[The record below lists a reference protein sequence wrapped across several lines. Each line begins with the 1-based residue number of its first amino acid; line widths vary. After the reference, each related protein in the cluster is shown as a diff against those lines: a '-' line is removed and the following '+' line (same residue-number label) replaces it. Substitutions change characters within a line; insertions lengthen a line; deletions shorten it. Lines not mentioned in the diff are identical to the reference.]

1 MRAPD
6 CASNWRGWPQRSVA
20 VPSNKRCRKKESNF
34 HRAIIGRVLGLR
46 AIPAIYWCAVRE
58 SNPHLLVVGQLFS
71 SIELPTQKL
80 GERTVSAVA
89 RELSRGCR
97 SETLRS
103 PLINGAGCRIRT
115 CFVSLK
121 RRVHSRICQS
131 REVLQFIPSNASG
144 TLLPPHIATRRM
156 PGNIFAA
163 IGASHFVR
171 GKLRNPSRKT
181 WWRVQESNLSSRA
194 NLAPKCL

>member
-1 MRAPD
+1 MM
-6 CASNWRGWPQRSVA
+6 
-20 VPSNKRCRKKESNF
+20 ESN
-34 HRAIIGRVLGLR
+34 HLLAIIDRGLDLR
-46 AIPAIYWCAVRE
+46 ANPAWCAVRE
-58 SNPHLLVVGQLFS
+58 LNRHLLVVGQLFS
-71 SIELPTQKL
+71 SIELPTQNL
-80 GERTVSAVA
+80 
-89 RELSRGCR
+89 
-97 SETLRS
+97 
-103 PLINGAGCRIRT
+103 GAGCRIRT

>member
-1 MRAPD
+1 M
-6 CASNWRGWPQRSVA
+6 PQRSVA
-20 VPSNKRCRKKESNF
+20 VPSNKRCRKKESN
-34 HRAIIGRVLGLR
+34 
-46 AIPAIYWCAVRE
+46 
-58 SNPHLLVVGQLFS
+58 SHLLVVGQLFS

-103 PLINGAGCRIRT
+103 PLINGAGCRNRT

-131 REVLQFIPSNASG
+131 RALKPGARTVAS
-144 TLLPPHIATRRM
+144 AQQ
-156 PGNIFAA
+156 
-163 IGASHFVR
+163 
-171 GKLRNPSRKT
+171 SR
-181 WWRVQESNLSSRA
+181 
-194 NLAPKCL
+194 